1 MYRNLMA
8 GAAALAVVL
17 PALVV
22 VVPVAEAA
30 TAQGFRAA
38 GRQAAPVTFRQN
50 QAPGKPIS
58 SAPPRQYLAPSKPF
72 TPMISKQAPGR
83 QVSPMP
89 SQQKPVLSPSS
100 QRATGP
106 SPGVLSPGRDLS
118 RLTAQPKPAMP
129 SASLNGPKDA
139 IKSAM
144 PIPRA
149 SLNGSK
155 DAIKSALE
163 PEKIGPAPRPL
174 PVNPILE
181 PPNIVLDQSNNS
193 KLKPPV
199 VPPAP
204 PLSPAPLPTP
214 TPVPPPTKCFLG
226 GGACAP
232 IPTPVPTPTGDRSP
246 RGPGQDGKPFPRT
259 ADHVIVINRYPDYQN
274 RPRYLENWAY
284 QKRYVPTQEPARGS
298 SGATVVSRPV
308 VAAATPTCLTKEYL
322 QPGIVLFKDVCT
334 KQFAMNSTEV
344 ADQVVSAASR
354 GCLTKDN
361 LENGAVLFKDVCT
374 KEWAM
379 NPPAEQA
386 R

>member
-1 MYRNLMA
+1 MFRNLTA

-17 PALVV
+17 SALVV

-30 TAQGFRAA
+30 TTQSFGAP
-38 GRQAAPVTFRQN
+38 GRHAAPMTFRQS
-50 QAPGKPIS
+50 QPPGKPIS

-72 TPMISKQAPGR
+72 TPMISKQAPGK

-118 RLTAQPKPAMP
+118 RLTAQPKPATP
-129 SASLNGPKDA
+129 SASLNGPKHA

-204 PLSPAPLPTP
+204 PHSS
-214 TPVPPPTKCFLG
+214 
-226 GGACAP
+226 
-232 IPTPVPTPTGDRSP
+232 DRNAGSASDP
-246 RGPGQDGKPFPRT
+246 N
-259 ADHVIVINRYPDYQN
+259 A
-274 RPRYLENWAY
+274 
-284 QKRYVPTQEPARGS
+284 GS
-298 SGATVVSRPV
+298 SSDQMFSRWPSMWGSDPN
-308 VAAATPTCLTKEYL
+308 AGSDPY
-322 QPGIVLFKDVCT
+322 G
-334 KQFAMNSTEV
+334 
-344 ADQVVSAASR
+344 
-354 GCLTKDN
+354 
-361 LENGAVLFKDVCT
+361 
-374 KEWAM
+374 
-379 NPPAEQA
+379 
-386 R
+386 